1 MKILVALPRFPYPL
15 DKGDKLRAFHQ
26 IRCLSERNDV
36 LLFCVSHKTVPQE
49 HIDILKPYC
58 KAIKIV
64 KPSQLSVGMS
74 ILRAFFSIDSLQ
86 VSGYWNTKKIR
97 REYSRFE
104 KQQKPDV
111 LFCQMVRTMEWVK
124 KSKVPKLLDF
134 QDCLSKNIERR
145 MYKSKGLAKKI
156 LHFEFKMLRS
166 CEYDSFDMYD
176 EFTIISEP
184 DREAIPHR
192 QNDNIKIL
200 PNGVDTSYYQPQETE
215 KKYDLLFCGNMHYK
229 PNVDAALFLVNDVM
243 PIVWKSNP
251 NIKVAVAGTNP
262 TKSVKQ
268 LASNNVIVTG
278 WVPDMRE
285 YYAQSKVFVAPM
297 QIGTGLQNKIL
308 EAMAMKVPC
317 ITSALAND
325 SLKAENGK
333 QVLVAKKAQEYANY
347 ILDILGNETKATSL
361 AEEGHKYVVEK
372 YSWSKYSED
381 LETMLHNIA
390 KK

>member
-26 IRCLSERNDV
+26 IRCLSEKNDI

-49 HIDILKPYC
+49 HIDILKSYC

-64 KPSQLSVGMS
+64 KPSQLSVGIS

>member
-26 IRCLSERNDV
+26 IRCLSEKNDI

>member
-26 IRCLSERNDV
+26 IRCLSEKNDI

-166 CEYDSFDMYD
+166 CEYDSFDIYD

>member
-26 IRCLSERNDV
+26 IRCLSEKNDI

-145 MYKSKGLAKKI
+145 MYKSKGLAKRI

-229 PNVDAALFLVNDVM
+229 PNVDAALFLVNKVM

-251 NIKVAVAGTNP
+251 NIKVAIAGTNP

-333 QVLVAKKAQEYANY
+333 QVLVAKEAQEYANY
-347 ILDILGNETKATSL
+347 ISDILGNEAKATSL

-372 YSWSKYSED
+372 YSWSKYSKD

>member
-26 IRCLSERNDV
+26 IRCLSEKNDI

-145 MYKSKGLAKKI
+145 MYKSKGLTKRI

-251 NIKVAVAGTNP
+251 NIKVAIAGTNP

-333 QVLVAKKAQEYANY
+333 QVLVAKEAQEYANY
-347 ILDILGNETKATSL
+347 ISDILGNEAKATSL

-372 YSWSKYSED
+372 YSWSKYSKD

>member
-26 IRCLSERNDV
+26 IRCLSEKNDI

-145 MYKSKGLAKKI
+145 MYKSKGLAKRI

-229 PNVDAALFLVNDVM
+229 PNVDAALFLVNKVM

-251 NIKVAVAGTNP
+251 NIKVAIAGTNP
-262 TKSVKQ
+262 TKRVKQ

-333 QVLVAKKAQEYANY
+333 QVLVAKEAQEYANY
-347 ILDILGNETKATSL
+347 ISDILGNEAKATSL

-372 YSWSKYSED
+372 YSWSKYSKD

>member
-26 IRCLSERNDV
+26 IRCLSEKNDI

-200 PNGVDTSYYQPQETE
+200 PNGVDTSYYQPQETG

>member
-26 IRCLSERNDV
+26 IRCLSEKNDI

-58 KAIKIV
+58 TAIKIV

-145 MYKSKGLAKKI
+145 MYKSKGLAKK
-156 LHFEFKMLRS
+156 FYTSNLR
-166 CEYDSFDMYD
+166 CCV
-176 EFTIISEP
+176 
-184 DREAIPHR
+184 RA
-192 QNDNIKIL
+192 
-200 PNGVDTSYYQPQETE
+200 
-215 KKYDLLFCGNMHYK
+215 NMIR
-229 PNVDAALFLVNDVM
+229 L
-243 PIVWKSNP
+243 ICT
-251 NIKVAVAGTNP
+251 TN
-262 TKSVKQ
+262 
-268 LASNNVIVTG
+268 
-278 WVPDMRE
+278 
-285 YYAQSKVFVAPM
+285 
-297 QIGTGLQNKIL
+297 LQ
-308 EAMAMKVPC
+308 
-317 ITSALAND
+317 
-325 SLKAENGK
+325 
-333 QVLVAKKAQEYANY
+333 
-347 ILDILGNETKATSL
+347 
-361 AEEGHKYVVEK
+361 
-372 YSWSKYSED
+372 
-381 LETMLHNIA
+381 
-390 KK
+390 

>member
-1 MKILVALPRFPYPL
+1 
-15 DKGDKLRAFHQ
+15 
-26 IRCLSERNDV
+26 
-36 LLFCVSHKTVPQE
+36 
-49 HIDILKPYC
+49 
-58 KAIKIV
+58 
-64 KPSQLSVGMS
+64 
-74 ILRAFFSIDSLQ
+74 
-86 VSGYWNTKKIR
+86 
-97 REYSRFE
+97 
-104 KQQKPDV
+104 
-111 LFCQMVRTMEWVK
+111 MEWVK

>member
-26 IRCLSERNDV
+26 IRCLSEKNDI

-243 PIVWKSNP
+243 PIMWKSNP

>member
-26 IRCLSERNDV
+26 IRCLSEKNDI

-200 PNGVDTSYYQPQETE
+200 P
-215 KKYDLLFCGNMHYK
+215 KM
-229 PNVDAALFLVNDVM
+229 VN
-243 PIVWKSNP
+243 
-251 NIKVAVAGTNP
+251 
-262 TKSVKQ
+262 
-268 LASNNVIVTG
+268 
-278 WVPDMRE
+278 R
-285 YYAQSKVFVAPM
+285 APM
-297 QIGTGLQNKIL
+297 
-308 EAMAMKVPC
+308 E
-317 ITSALAND
+317 
-325 SLKAENGK
+325 KAR
-333 QVLVAKKAQEYANY
+333 KKA
-347 ILDILGNETKATSL
+347 
-361 AEEGHKYVVEK
+361 VE
-372 YSWSKYSED
+372 S
-381 LETMLHNIA
+381 T
-390 KK
+390 

>member
-26 IRCLSERNDV
+26 IRCLSEKNDI

-145 MYKSKGLAKKI
+145 MYKSKGLAKRI

-229 PNVDAALFLVNDVM
+229 PNVDAALFLVNKVM

-251 NIKVAVAGTNP
+251 NIKVAIAGTNP

-333 QVLVAKKAQEYANY
+333 QVLVAKEAQEYANY
-347 ILDILGNETKATSL
+347 ILDILGNEAKATSL

-372 YSWSKYSED
+372 YSWSKYSKD

>member
-26 IRCLSERNDV
+26 IRCLSEKNDI

-278 WVPDMRE
+278 WLPDMRE